1 MQAKNFLIIIL
12 TLSTFLL
19 TGCYNKKELDNLA
32 YVIALGADVGSGDEL
47 NITYQIAV
55 PVKIS
60 SDSGKTGEENYITH
74 TVTANSLYTGN
85 SKVNSLTSKEVNLSH
100 VKLIVYSEELAKQD
114 LSGHIN
120 GIVSNVS
127 IRPKTTV
134 ALCKGK
140 AKDFLEKITPNLE
153 ASPARYYELLFES
166 QKYTDDTIASELI
179 NFYSTAGALDQATTL
194 LILSNQSGDDKESSR
209 TKNEEN
215 LKNEQKISGISNKN
229 DQSGKNGTDDNSGGN
244 EEKSEDKKNKSE
256 TKFLGIAAFNG
267 GKMVGTIPEE
277 LVASHLILTSS
288 LKNGNITV
296 EDVEQENKLVSI
308 HLTQNKHCKFDV
320 TLENETPEINIYI
333 DLTAKLQ
340 SSNSITDYLT
350 KKNKNAL
357 KEKIEEKLEQQLNE
371 YFKLTQ
377 EFNSD
382 IAGLGKYVKTKYLTW
397 EEFKKSKWLE
407 NYKNAKINI
416 AVNIDLNVS
425 RVISHTVPNI

>member
-1 MQAKNFLIIIL
+1 MRTKNFLIIIL
-12 TLSTFLL
+12 TLSVFLL

-74 TVTANSLYTGN
+74 TVAANSLYTGN

-120 GIVSNVS
+120 SLVSNVA

-140 AKDFLEKITPNLE
+140 AEDFLKNITPNLE

-179 NFYSTAGALDQATTL
+179 NFYSTASSLDQATTL
-194 LILSNQSGDDKESSR
+194 MILSNQSGDDEKSSK

-215 LKNEQKISGISNKN
+215 MKIEQSIAGMSNKSN
-229 DQSGKNGTDDNSGGN
+229 QNEKTGTGDET
-244 EEKSEDKKNKSE
+244 EEKSESE

-267 GKMVGTIPEE
+267 GKFVGTIPEE

-296 EDVEQENKLVSI
+296 DDVKEKNRLASIYLRQEK
-308 HLTQNKHCKFDV
+308 KCKFNVD
-320 TLENETPEINIYI
+320 LKNDIPEINIDI
-333 DLTAKLQ
+333 ALIAKLQ
-340 SSNSITDYLT
+340 SSNSTTDYLN
-350 KKNKNAL
+350 KENKNRL
-357 KEKIEEKLEQQLNE
+357 KEKIEEKLEKQINA
-371 YFKLTQ
+371 YIKMTQ
-377 EFNSD
+377 GFNSD
-382 IAGLGKYVKTKYLTW
+382 IAGIGKYLKTKYLTW
-397 EEFKKSKWLE
+397 EEFEKSNWHK
-407 NYKNAKINI
+407 NYKNAKIN
-416 AVNIDLNVS
+416 VTVTVDLNVS
-425 RVISHTVPNI
+425 RVISHTVPNV

>member
-1 MQAKNFLIIIL
+1 MRTKIFLIIIL

-55 PVKIS
+55 PLKIS

-194 LILSNQSGDDKESSR
+194 LILSNQSGDDETSSK

-215 LKNEQKISGISNKN
+215 IKKEQHLTGISNKN
-229 DQSGKNGTDDNSGGN
+229 DQSVKSSAGDSGGSQ
-244 EEKSEDKKNKSE
+244 EKNEDKKSKSE

-296 EDVEQENKLVSI
+296 EDVEQKNKLASI

-320 TLENETPEINIYI
+320 TLENETPEINISI

-340 SSNSITDYLT
+340 SSNSTTDYLT
-350 KKNKNAL
+350 NKNKNAL
-357 KEKIEEKLEQQLNE
+357 KEKLEEKLEQQLNE

-377 EFNSD
+377 DLNSD

-397 EEFKKSKWLE
+397 EEFEKSKWLE
-407 NYKNAKINI
+407 NYKNAKIN
-416 AVNIDLNVS
+416 VKVSVDLNVS
-425 RVISHTVPNI
+425 RVISHTVPNV

>member
-1 MQAKNFLIIIL
+1 MQTKNFLIIIL
-12 TLSTFLL
+12 TLSIFLL

-120 GIVSNVS
+120 SLVSNIA

-140 AKDFLEKITPNLE
+140 AEDFLKNITPNLE

-179 NFYSTAGALDQATTL
+179 NFYSTASSLDQATTL
-194 LILSNQSGDDKESSR
+194 MILSNQSGDDEKSSK

-215 LKNEQKISGISNKN
+215 IKSDQQIAEISNKSN
-229 DQSGKNGTDDNSGGN
+229 QTGKTSASGGA

-267 GKMVGTIPEE
+267 GKFVGTIPEE

-296 EDVEQENKLVSI
+296 DDVKEKDKLASIYLRQEKKCNFEV
-308 HLTQNKHCKFDV
+308 N
-320 TLENETPEINIYI
+320 LENNTPEISIEI
-333 DLTAKLQ
+333 ELIAKLQ
-340 SSNSITDYLT
+340 SSNSTTDYLT
-350 KKNKNAL
+350 KENKNAL
-357 KEKIEEKLEQQLNE
+357 KEKIKEKLENQINE
-371 YFKLTQ
+371 YIKTTQ
-377 EFNSD
+377 GFNSD
-382 IAGLGKYVKTKYLTW
+382 IAGIGKYVKTKYLTW
-397 EEFKKSKWLE
+397 EEFEKSNWHE
-407 NYKNAKINI
+407 NYKNAKIN
-416 AVNIDLNVS
+416 VEVTIDLNVS
-425 RVISHTVPNI
+425 RVISHTVPNV

>member
-1 MQAKNFLIIIL
+1 MHTKNLFIIFL
-12 TLSTFLL
+12 TLCTFLL

-55 PVKIS
+55 PLKIS

-120 GIVSNVS
+120 SLVSNVA

-140 AKDFLEKITPNLE
+140 AQEFLEKITPNLE

-179 NFYSTAGALDQATTL
+179 NFYSTASALDQATTL
-194 LILSNQSGDDKESSR
+194 LILSNQSGDNEKSSK

-215 LKNEQKISGISNKN
+215 TKNEQQVTGISNKS
-229 DQSGKNGTDDNSGGN
+229 DQSGKSGSNGGG
-244 EEKSEDKKNKSE
+244 EEKSEDKKSKSE

-277 LVASHLILTSS
+277 LVASHLILTSA

-296 EDVEQENKLVSI
+296 DDVEEKNKLVSV
-308 HLTQNKHCKFDV
+308 HLRQNKSCKFDV
-320 TLENETPEINIYI
+320 NIQNETPEINISV

-340 SSNSITDYLT
+340 SSNSTTDYLT
-350 KKNKNAL
+350 NKNKNAL
-357 KEKIEEKLEQQLNE
+357 KEKIEKKLEQQLNE

-377 EFNSD
+377 DFNSD

-397 EEFKKSKWLE
+397 EEFEKSNWLE
-407 NYKNAKINI
+407 NYKNAKINVK
-416 AVNIDLNVS
+416 VNVDLNVS
-425 RVISHTVPNI
+425 RVISHTVPNV

>member
-1 MQAKNFLIIIL
+1 MHTKKFLIIIL

-47 NITYQIAV
+47 SITYQIAV

-74 TVTANSLYTGN
+74 TVMANSLYTGN

-140 AKDFLEKITPNLE
+140 AKDFLENITPNLE

-166 QKYTDDTIASELI
+166 PRYTDDTIASELI

-194 LILSNQSGDDKESSR
+194 LILSNESGDEEKSSKS
-209 TKNEEN
+209 KNEEN
-215 LKNEQKISGISNKN
+215 IKNEQQMTGMSNESEN
-229 DQSGKNGTDDNSGGN
+229 DGG
-244 EEKSEDKKNKSE
+244 EEKSDNKKNKSE

-267 GKMVGTIPEE
+267 GKMVGTVPEE
-277 LVASHLILTSS
+277 LVASHLILTSA

-296 EDVEQENKLVSI
+296 EDVEEKNKLVSI
-308 HLTQNKHCKFDV
+308 NLRQNKKCKFDV
-320 TLENETPEINIYI
+320 NVQSETPEINISI

-340 SSNSITDYLT
+340 SSNSTTNYLT
-350 KKNKNAL
+350 NKNKNAL
-357 KEKIEEKLEQQLNE
+357 KEKIEEKLEKQLSK
-371 YFKLTQ
+371 YLKLTQ

-382 IAGLGKYVKTKYLTW
+382 IAGIGKYVKTKYLTW
-397 EEFKKSKWLE
+397 EEFEKSNWLE
-407 NYKNAKINI
+407 NYKNAKINVQ
-416 AVNIDLNVS
+416 VNINLNVS
-425 RVISHTVPNI
+425 RVISHTVPNV

>member
-1 MQAKNFLIIIL
+1 MHTKKYLIIIL

-153 ASPARYYELLFES
+153 SSPARYYELLFES

-179 NFYSTAGALDQATTL
+179 SFYSTAGALDQATTL
-194 LILSNQSGDDKESSR
+194 LILSNQSGDDESSSK

-215 LKNEQKISGISNKN
+215 IKSEQQITGISNKTN
-229 DQSGKNGTDDNSGGN
+229 QNEKSDSGGG

-267 GKMVGTIPEE
+267 GKMVGTVPEE
-277 LVASHLILTSS
+277 LVASHLILTSA
-288 LKNGNITV
+288 LKNGNITI
-296 EDVEQENKLVSI
+296 EDVEEKNKLVSI
-308 HLTQNKHCKFDV
+308 NLRQNRCCKFNV
-320 TLENETPEINIYI
+320 TLDNETPEINIYAN
-333 DLTAKLQ
+333 LTAKLQ
-340 SSNSITDYLT
+340 SSNSTTDYLT
-350 KKNKNAL
+350 NKNKNAL
-357 KEKIEEKLEQQLNE
+357 KEKIEEKLEKQLKE

-382 IAGLGKYVKTKYLTW
+382 IAGIGKYVKSKYLTW
-397 EEFKKSKWLE
+397 EEFEKSKWLE
-407 NYKNAKINI
+407 NYKNAKINVKI
-416 AVNIDLNVS
+416 NVDLNVS
-425 RVISHTVPNI
+425 RVISHTVPNV

>member
-1 MQAKNFLIIIL
+1 MRAKNFLIIIL

-32 YVIALGADVGSGDEL
+32 YVIALGADIGSGDEL

-74 TVTANSLYTGN
+74 TVTANSLFTGN

-120 GIVSNVS
+120 SLVSNVA

-140 AKDFLEKITPNLE
+140 AKDFLENITPNLE

-179 NFYSTAGALDQATTL
+179 NFYSTASALDQATTL
-194 LILSNQSGDDKESSR
+194 LILSNQSGDEEESSK

-215 LKNEQKISGISNKN
+215 TKNEQQITGISNKS
-229 DQSGKNGTDDNSGGN
+229 DQSEKNGAGNGGGD

-296 EDVEQENKLVSI
+296 DDVEEKNKLASI
-308 HLTQNKHCKFDV
+308 HLRQNKCCKFDV
-320 TLENETPEINIYI
+320 NIQNETPEINITI
-333 DLTAKLQ
+333 NLTAKLQ
-340 SSNSITDYLT
+340 SSNSTTDYLT
-350 KKNKNAL
+350 NKNKNAL
-357 KEKIEEKLEQQLNE
+357 KEKIEEKLEEQLNE

-377 EFNSD
+377 ELNSD
-382 IAGLGKYVKTKYLTW
+382 IAGIGKYVKTKYLTW
-397 EEFKKSKWLE
+397 EEFEKSNWHK
-407 NYKNAKINI
+407 NYKNAKINVK
-416 AVNIDLNVS
+416 VNVDLNVS
-425 RVISHTVPNI
+425 RVISHTVPNV

>member
-1 MQAKNFLIIIL
+1 MHNKNFLIILL

-179 NFYSTAGALDQATTL
+179 NFYSKASALDQATTL
-194 LILSNQSGDDKESSR
+194 LILSNQSGDDEKSSK

-215 LKNEQKISGISNKN
+215 TKNEQQITGISNKS
-229 DQSGKNGTDDNSGGN
+229 DQNGSNGGGS

-277 LVASHLILTSS
+277 LVVSHLILTSA
-288 LKNGNITV
+288 LKNGNLTV
-296 EDVEQENKLVSI
+296 DDVTEKNKLVSV
-308 HLTQNKHCKFDV
+308 HLRQNKCCKFNV
-320 TLENETPEINIYI
+320 NLENKTPEINIAV

-340 SSNSITDYLT
+340 SSNSTTDYLT
-350 KKNKNAL
+350 NKNKNAL
-357 KEKIEEKLEQQLNE
+357 KKKIEEKLEEQLNE

-377 EFNSD
+377 DFNSD

-397 EEFKKSKWLE
+397 EEFKKSNWLE
-407 NYKNAKINI
+407 NYKNAKINVE
-416 AVNIDLNVS
+416 VNVDLNVS
-425 RVISHTVPNI
+425 RVISHTVPNV

>member
-1 MQAKNFLIIIL
+1 MHTKKFLIILL

-32 YVIALGADVGSGDEL
+32 YVIALGADIGSGDEL

-74 TVTANSLYTGN
+74 TVNANSLYTGN

-120 GIVSNVS
+120 SLVSNVA

-140 AKDFLEKITPNLE
+140 AKDFLENITPNLE
-153 ASPARYYELLFES
+153 ASPARYYELLFEAH
-166 QKYTDDTIASELI
+166 QYTDDTIPSELI
-179 NFYSTAGALDQATTL
+179 DFYSTATSLDQATTL
-194 LILSNQSGDDKESSR
+194 IILSNQSGDDEQSSK

-215 LKNEQKISGISNKN
+215 SKNEQQMTGMSNENKQAETGKTGN
-229 DQSGKNGTDDNSGGN
+229 DGG

-256 TKFLGIAAFNG
+256 TKFLGIATFNG
-267 GKMVGTIPEE
+267 GKMVGVIPEE

-296 EDVEQENKLVSI
+296 EDVEEKNKLVSI

-320 TLENETPEINIYI
+320 TLENEMPEINIYI

-350 KKNKNAL
+350 KKNKNTL
-357 KEKIEEKLEQQLNE
+357 KEKIEEKLEKQINE

-382 IAGLGKYVKTKYLTW
+382 IAGLGKQVKIKYLTW
-397 EEFKKSKWLE
+397 DEFKKSNWHE
-407 NYKNAKINI
+407 NYKNAKINVK
-416 AVNIDLNVS
+416 VNVDLNVS
-425 RVISHTVPNI
+425 RVISHTVPNV

>member
-1 MQAKNFLIIIL
+1 MRTKNFLIIIL
-12 TLSTFLL
+12 TLSVFLL

-74 TVTANSLYTGN
+74 TVAANSLYTGN

-120 GIVSNVS
+120 SLVSNVA

-140 AKDFLEKITPNLE
+140 AEDFLKNITPNLE

-179 NFYSTAGALDQATTL
+179 NFYSTASSLDQATTL
-194 LILSNQSGDDKESSR
+194 MILSNQSGDDEKSSK

-215 LKNEQKISGISNKN
+215 MKIEQSIAGMSNKSN
-229 DQSGKNGTDDNSGGN
+229 QNEKTGTGDET
-244 EEKSEDKKNKSE
+244 EEKSESE

-267 GKMVGTIPEE
+267 GKFVGTIPEE

-296 EDVEQENKLVSI
+296 DDVKEKNRLASIYLRQEK
-308 HLTQNKHCKFDV
+308 KCKFNVD
-320 TLENETPEINIYI
+320 LKNDIPEINIDI
-333 DLTAKLQ
+333 ALIAKLQ
-340 SSNSITDYLT
+340 SSNSTTDYLN
-350 KKNKNAL
+350 KENKNRL
-357 KEKIEEKLEQQLNE
+357 KEKIEEKLEKQITA
-371 YFKLTQ
+371 YIKMTQ
-377 EFNSD
+377 GFNSD
-382 IAGLGKYVKTKYLTW
+382 IAGIGKYVKTKYLTW
-397 EEFKKSKWLE
+397 EEFEKSNWHK
-407 NYKNAKINI
+407 NYKSAKIN
-416 AVNIDLNVS
+416 VTVTVDLNVS
-425 RVISHTVPNI
+425 RVISHTVPNV

>member
-1 MQAKNFLIIIL
+1 MHAKNFFIIIL

-114 LSGHIN
+114 LSGHVN
-120 GIVSNVS
+120 SLVSNVA

-140 AKDFLEKITPNLE
+140 AQEFLEKITPNLE

-179 NFYSTAGALDQATTL
+179 NFYSKASALDQSTTL
-194 LILSNQSGDDKESSR
+194 LILSNQSGDNEKSSK

-215 LKNEQKISGISNKN
+215 TKNEQQITGISNKS
-229 DQSGKNGTDDNSGGN
+229 DQSGKSGSNGGD
-244 EEKSEDKKNKSE
+244 EEKSEDKKSKSE

-267 GKMVGTIPEE
+267 GRMVGTIPEE
-277 LVASHLILTSS
+277 LVASHLILTSA

-296 EDVEQENKLVSI
+296 DDVEEKNKLVSV
-308 HLTQNKHCKFDV
+308 HLRQNKCCKFDV
-320 TLENETPEINIYI
+320 NIQNETPKINIAVN
-333 DLTAKLQ
+333 LTAKLQ
-340 SSNSITDYLT
+340 SSNSTTDYLT
-350 KKNKNAL
+350 NKNKNAL
-357 KEKIEEKLEQQLNE
+357 KEKIEKKLEQQLNE
-371 YFKLTQ
+371 YFKLTKK
-377 EFNSD
+377 FNSD

-397 EEFKKSKWLE
+397 EEFEKANWLE
-407 NYKNAKINI
+407 NYKNAKINVE
-416 AVNIDLNVS
+416 VNVDLNVS
-425 RVISHTVPNI
+425 RVISHTVPNV

>member
-1 MQAKNFLIIIL
+1 MHTKNFLIIIL

-194 LILSNQSGDDKESSR
+194 LILSNQSGDDESSSK

-215 LKNEQKISGISNKN
+215 IKIEQQITGISNKTN
-229 DQSGKNGTDDNSGGN
+229 QNEKSGSGGGGG

-267 GKMVGTIPEE
+267 GKMVGTVPEE
-277 LVASHLILTSS
+277 LVASHLILTSA

-296 EDVEQENKLVSI
+296 EDVEEKNKLVSI
-308 HLTQNKHCKFDV
+308 NLRQNKCCKFKVNIKND
-320 TLENETPEINIYI
+320 TPEINITVN
-333 DLTAKLQ
+333 LTAKLQ
-340 SSNSITDYLT
+340 SSNSTTDYLT
-350 KKNKNAL
+350 NKNKNTL
-357 KEKIEEKLEQQLNE
+357 KEKIEEKLENQLKE

-382 IAGLGKYVKTKYLTW
+382 IAGIGKYVKTKYLTW
-397 EEFKKSKWLE
+397 EEFEKSDWLK
-407 NYKNAKINI
+407 NYKNAKIN
-416 AVNIDLNVS
+416 VNVNVDLNVS
-425 RVISHTVPNI
+425 RVISHTVPNV

>member
-1 MQAKNFLIIIL
+1 MHTKNFLIIIL
-12 TLSTFLL
+12 TLCTFLL

-55 PVKIS
+55 PIKIS

-120 GIVSNVS
+120 SLVSNVA

-140 AKDFLEKITPNLE
+140 AKDFLENITPNLE

-166 QKYTDDTIASELI
+166 QKYSDDTIASELL
-179 NFYSTAGALDQATTL
+179 NFYSTASSLDQATTL
-194 LILSNQSGDDKESSR
+194 IILSNQSDDNEQSSK

-215 LKNEQKISGISNKN
+215 SQNEQQMTGISNEN
-229 DQSGKNGTDDNSGGN
+229 T
-244 EEKSEDKKNKSE
+244 KNKSE

-267 GKMVGTIPEE
+267 GKMVGVIPEE

-296 EDVEQENKLVSI
+296 EDVEEKNKLVSI

-320 TLENETPEINIYI
+320 TLENKIPEINIYI

-340 SSNSITDYLT
+340 SSNITTDYLT

-357 KEKIEEKLEQQLNE
+357 KEKIEEKLEKQINE
-371 YFKLTQ
+371 YFKSTQ

-382 IAGLGKYVKTKYLTW
+382 IAGLGKQVKTKYLTW
-397 EEFKKSKWLE
+397 EEFEKSNWHE
-407 NYKNAKINI
+407 NYKNAKINVK
-416 AVNIDLNVS
+416 VNVDLNVS
-425 RVISHTVPNI
+425 RVISHTVPNV

>member
-1 MQAKNFLIIIL
+1 MRTKNFLIIIL

-120 GIVSNVS
+120 GIVSNVA

-140 AKDFLEKITPNLE
+140 AQEFLEKITPNLE

-179 NFYSTAGALDQATTL
+179 NFYSKASALDQATTL
-194 LILSNQSGDDKESSR
+194 LILSNQSGDDEKSSK

-215 LKNEQKISGISNKN
+215 LQNEQQITGISNKS
-229 DQSGKNGTDDNSGGN
+229 DQNGKNDAGNSGGG
-244 EEKSEDKKNKSE
+244 EDKKSKSE

-277 LVASHLILTSS
+277 LVASHLILTSA
-288 LKNGNITV
+288 LKNGNLTV
-296 EDVEQENKLVSI
+296 DDVAEKNKLVSV
-308 HLTQNKHCKFDV
+308 HLRQNKCCKFDV
-320 TLENETPEINIYI
+320 NLENKTPEINIAVN
-333 DLTAKLQ
+333 LTAKLQ
-340 SSNSITDYLT
+340 SSNSTTDYLT
-350 KKNKNAL
+350 NKNKIAL
-357 KEKIEEKLEQQLNE
+357 KKKIEEKLEEQLNE

-377 EFNSD
+377 DFNSD

-397 EEFKKSKWLE
+397 DEFEKSNWLE
-407 NYKNAKINI
+407 NYKNTKINVK
-416 AVNIDLNVS
+416 VNVDLNVS
-425 RVISHTVPNI
+425 RVISHTLPNV